1 MARHDPRH
9 GAAHDSGRHT
19 HTHGT
24 DVSPQLQGGP
34 HNHTISGLC
43 VALKQAM
50 APEFKEYQ
58 LAVLANAAALCARLQ
73 QHGYTMVSGGTENH
87 LVLVDL
93 KPNGIDGSR
102 VQQVLDEVRP
112 ASGASR
118 IIAAATASSDT
129 PAPGP
134 SASV

>member
-1 MARHDPRH
+1 MT
-9 GAAHDSGRHT
+9 AALP
-19 HTHGT
+19 
-24 DVSPQLQGGP
+24 VQGGP

-58 LAVLANAAALCARLQ
+58 LAVLANARALCERLQ
-73 QHGYTMVSGGTENH
+73 HHGYSIVSGGTDNH

-102 VQQVLDEVRP
+102 VQQVLDEVP
-112 ASGASR
+112 PLASAARLLAS
-118 IIAAATASSDT
+118 
-129 PAPGP
+129 P
-134 SASV
+134 SLFPTTSVSLV